1 MASSDEIEPF
11 AFGVVPGRVV
21 HEILTSRMAEIVDL
35 VGDVYLAHRQS
46 LANNPPSSFLT
57 FSDRHRDRIIALPA
71 DLRDGWPVAGLKWIS
86 SWPENIEFGVP
97 RASAVLVLNRRD
109 TGYPFAV
116 LEASIIS
123 AVRTAGSAV
132 LAAECLL
139 PSGKHAAPRTLR
151 IGFVGCG
158 LIARY
163 IWEMFMARGWTFG
176 KVMAFDLVADRAR
189 AFLALARAHTAT
201 ALARSHEDAI
211 QQSDIVV
218 FATTATK
225 PHVTDPSLFRHRP
238 IVLHISLRDL
248 SPNVIL
254 SANNVVDDVD
264 HCLCAE
270 TSPHLAEQQVGHRSF
285 VSGTLAEAIG
295 GTLPLSPERP
305 TIVSPFGMGILD
317 LAVGRF
323 VYREARRRRAICEIP
338 DFFHDR
344 GR

>member
-1 MASSDEIEPF
+1 
-11 AFGVVPGRVV
+11 
-21 HEILTSRMAEIVDL
+21 
-35 VGDVYLAHRQS
+35 
-46 LANNPPSSFLT
+46 
-57 FSDRHRDRIIALPA
+57 
-71 DLRDGWPVAGLKWIS
+71 
-86 SWPENIEFGVP
+86 
-97 RASAVLVLNRRD
+97 
-109 TGYPFAV
+109 
-116 LEASIIS
+116 
-123 AVRTAGSAV
+123 
-132 LAAECLL
+132 
-139 PSGKHAAPRTLR
+139 LR

-163 IWEMFMARGWTFG
+163 ILEMFMARGWTFG
-176 KVMAFDLVADRAR
+176 KLMAFDLVADRAR
-189 AFLALARAHTAT
+189 AFLALARARSAT
-201 ALARSHEDAI
+201 ALARSHEDVI

-225 PHVTDPSLFRHRP
+225 PHVTDPDLFRHRP

-248 SPNVIL
+248 SPNIIL

-270 TSPHLAEQQVGHRSF
+270 TSPHLAEKQVGHRAF

-295 GTLPLSPERP
+295 GTLALSPERP

-323 VYREARRRRAICEIP
+323 VYREARRRQAICEIP
-338 DFFHDR
+338 DFFHNR